1 MSIADIQ
8 PSDPLWRS
16 LAVAT
21 MILALVTPV
30 LVGILAFRF
39 GRSMKRLSKMQWSNE
54 KIVEKR
60 IEIFDKMVPRL
71 NDLYCFFC
79 YIGNWNELS
88 PLAVLRIK
96 KELDKDMNIFASLF
110 SEALIQKYAA
120 FKKLCFVSK
129 SGWEQDEKIK
139 SYFELRQQNNMDWK
153 DGWIQY
159 FDTNNVVEAVRIKER
174 YEELIESFKE
184 DLIVF
189 HTEDYPGK
197 TEPGKGP

>member
-8 PSDPLWRS
+8 PSDPLWKS
-16 LAVAT
+16 LALAT
-21 MILALVTPV
+21 MVLAVLTPII
-30 LVGILAFRF
+30 VGILAFRF
-39 GRSMKRLSKMQWSNE
+39 GRTLKRLGKQQWSNE

-60 IEIFDKMVPRL
+60 IEIYDKMVPKI

-88 PLAVLRIK
+88 PPAVLRTK
-96 KELDKDMNIFASLF
+96 KELDKDLNVYASLF
-110 SEALIQKYAA
+110 SEELGQKYTA
-120 FKKLCFVSK
+120 FKQLCFVSK

-139 SYFELRQQNNMDWK
+139 SYYELRQQNNVDWK

-159 FDTNNVVEAVRIKER
+159 FDTNNVVEAIRIKER
-174 YEELIESFKE
+174 YEELVESFKE

-189 HTEDYPGK
+189 HTGDYPGK
-197 TEPGKGP
+197 TEPGKTT